1 MFASVSYALIVGLAV
16 TGAAGDKDKP
26 AAEDVKKAEKQVQ
39 DRLDELKATGTK
51 VDAIS
56 DDAVAAALPG
66 HLCFAVVFR
75 QFPIARKPPEP
86 LNSQN
91 LFVVNPKGELK
102 HLPDAKA
109 LEDYLKSTL
118 APVKEEKPA
127 KEATLAYLRLVQEYF
142 QDGFYQFKTVEEGTK
157 VSKEKEGLKA
167 VARTAAEKGGNG
179 EISVELTFDDKGKLT
194 KAAATST
201 LKPGP
206 RPICQATKLTDPD
219 PLVRRI
225 CEQDL
230 LIMGRAA
237 KDYLDEQRAKADPEL
252 QKAIDRVWERIQ
264 KEDR

>member
-1 MFASVSYALIVGLAV
+1 MFASTAYALIVGLAAV
-16 TGAAGDKDKP
+16 VPAADKDKP
-26 AAEDVKKAEKQVQ
+26 SADDLKKAEKQVT
-39 DRLDELKATGTK
+39 DRLEELKAAGTK

-56 DDAVAAALPG
+56 DEAVASALPG
-66 HLCFAVVFR
+66 QLFFAVLFR

-91 LFVVNPKGELK
+91 LFVVNAKGELK

-109 LEDYLKSTL
+109 LEEHLKSKL
-118 APVKEEKPA
+118 GVKDEKAA
-127 KEATLAYLRLVQEYF
+127 KEAALAYLRLVQEYF
-142 QDGFYQFKTVEEGTK
+142 QDGFYTFKTVEEGTK
-157 VSKEKEGLKA
+157 VTKQKDSLKA

-179 EISVELTFDDKGKLT
+179 EISVELTFDDKGMLT

-230 LIMGRAA
+230 LIIGRAA
-237 KDYLDEQRAKADPEL
+237 KDYLDEQRAKAGPEL
-252 QKAIDRVWERIQ
+252 QEAIDRIWQRIQ
-264 KEDR
+264 KDER